1 MNCGAIRAIF
11 ALIID
16 NHEGGVYG
24 RMRRRYGN
32 KSRGGGSLE

>member
-16 NHEGGVYG
+16 NHEGVYG

-32 KSRGGGSLE
+32 KSRGRSLE